1 MCIYYHE
8 RRFYVLLLW
17 LFIRSMFL
25 FRIVNFMKERKMKD
39 SNIIILSDDQ
49 KRYYIN
55 YLNEINEALKAYEER
70 KKIKEDVKNYSRAY
84 KFFMSKN

>member
-25 FRIVNFMKERKMKD
+25 FRIVNFMKERKMKER
-39 SNIIILSDDQ
+39 NIIILSDDQ

-55 YLNEINEALKAYEER
+55 YLNEINEALKEYEER